1 MHARLRALC
10 LLPRPD
16 DSMAILSAFNSPE
29 VEVIGLTSLFGNVP
43 TTMATHNAT
52 YLTQLAGRSDVP
64 VVEGAH
70 TSLRGVA
77 KERIADFVHGSDGF
91 GNTTAERSV
100 SDGPNVR
107 APENQH
113 SQSAAE
119 FIVHQANKYPGQI
132 TVLALASLT
141 NLALALQLD
150 PCLPQK
156 LARVVAL
163 GGAFHTTGNVNPA
176 AEANVFGDPD
186 AANVVFSRMTNCYL
200 LGLDVTHSCIM
211 TAEAIDGIKGKG
223 KYGSFLHSITQ
234 FYLDYHRRMY
244 AMNAVYVHDA
254 AALAAVIEPQLF
266 DWHQGKVLV
275 VADGPAKGKTILD
288 ECKRDWVGH
297 NEWADLPKI
306 NVALGVQSSTLVS
319 WVLDRMTRG

>member
-1 MHARLRALC
+1 MNDHSNHHFV
-10 LLPRPD
+10 D

-43 TTMATHNAT
+43 TTMATNNAR
-52 YLTQLAGRSDVP
+52 YLTHLAGRPEVP

-70 TSLRGVA
+70 TSIRGVA

-91 GNTTAERSV
+91 GNTI
-100 SDGPNVR
+100 GPTNN
-107 APENQH
+107 AKPADQH

-119 FIVHQANKYPGQI
+119 FIVQQAIKYPGQV

-156 LARVVAL
+156 LGRVVAL
-163 GGAFHTTGNVNPA
+163 GGAFQTSGNVNPA

-211 TAEAIDGIKGKG
+211 TAEAIEGIKGKG
-223 KYGSFLHSITQ
+223 RHGSFLHSITQ
-234 FYLDYHRRMY
+234 FYLDYHRKMY
-244 AMNAVYVHDA
+244 AMDAVYVHDA
-254 AALAAVIEPQLF
+254 AALAAVIAPHLF
-266 DWHQGKVLV
+266 DWHHGKVLV

-288 ECKRDWVGH
+288 ECKREWIGH
-297 NEWADLPKI
+297 NGWTDLPQI
-306 NVALGVQSSTLVS
+306 NVALGVQSTALVS